1 MAERNGVNIVL
12 ATGGT
17 GGHIY
22 PAVAVGNA
30 ARKRGFSAAIVGQ
43 EGGMEERIA
52 EEEGFAFHGV
62 PAGRWNRGGLPDPR
76 ELWRAL
82 QGMLQAPRVVRELNP
97 SVVIGFG
104 GFASYAGASAAVRL
118 NIPLVLHEANT
129 VPSLVNR
136 RLSRRAVL
144 SVLARAEAREHLVG
158 SNEYV
163 VLPYP
168 IREER
173 VSREAALASFGLQ
186 PDKPVLLIMGGSQ
199 GSVPLNN
206 FAPRVV
212 EQLGAGA
219 VQVLHATGRLWIDD
233 VRAATRDFP
242 DYHAVPYVHAPS
254 AWAVADVAVTRSGMG
269 TITEAAF
276 HGVPLVMVPLPG
288 AADDHQLHN
297 ARSREREGAGIVV
310 EQGAGDQATIAA
322 LVTAITR
329 VLAPGERA
337 RMSEAAQVL
346 NAAGA
351 ADDIVGAV
359 VKSVGL

>member
-1 MAERNGVNIVL
+1 MAERNRVDIVL

-22 PAVAVGNA
+22 PAVAVGLA
-30 ARKRGFSAAIVGQ
+30 ARKRGFTAAIVGQ
-43 EGGMEERIA
+43 QGGMEERIA
-52 EEEGFAFHGV
+52 AEEGFPFYGV

-82 QGMLQAPRVVRELNP
+82 QGMLQAPRIVRSLDP
-97 SVVIGFG
+97 KVVIGFG

-118 NIPLVLHEANT
+118 KIPLVLHEANT

-136 RLSRRAVL
+136 RLSRRAAL
-144 SVLARAEAREHLVG
+144 SVLARAEAQEHLVG
-158 SNEYV
+158 SKEYI

-173 VSREAALASFGLQ
+173 VAREAALASFGLD
-186 PDKPVLLIMGGSQ
+186 PHKPVLLIMGGSQ
-199 GSVPLNN
+199 GSLPLNTL
-206 FAPRVV
+206 APSVV
-212 EQLGAGA
+212 QQLGEGT
-219 VQVLHATGRLWIDD
+219 VQVLHSTGRLWIDE
-233 VRAATRDFP
+233 VLAATRELP
-242 DYHAVPYVHAPS
+242 NYHAVPYVHAPS
-254 AWAVADVAVTRSGMG
+254 AWAVADVALTRSGMG
-269 TITEAAF
+269 TITEAGF

-310 EQGAGDQATIAA
+310 EQGAGDERTVAA
-322 LVTAITR
+322 LVAAITR
-329 VLAPGERA
+329 VLSDGERA
-337 RMSEAAQVL
+337 RMSKAAGQL

-351 ADDIVGAV
+351 ADDIVSAV